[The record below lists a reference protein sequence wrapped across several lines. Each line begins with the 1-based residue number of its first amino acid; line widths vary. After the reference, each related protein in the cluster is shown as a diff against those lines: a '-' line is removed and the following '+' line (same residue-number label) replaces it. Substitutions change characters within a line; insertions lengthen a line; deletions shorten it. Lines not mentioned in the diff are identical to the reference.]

1 MTCRSSKPFSRAKL
15 PSVCAALLA
24 WPALV
29 GCVDGDYNKFRIF
42 QEPLMEAVD
51 SLQPGVTDLSAAL
64 DQLGAPLFVVEVGLG
79 MSLAWGWQN
88 TTDWNIEVSVP
99 VGDAAG
105 NFQYADTNA
114 KTQGLVLFF
123 DESWT
128 LTSLQRGFLVD
139 LVPKRQRPRDV
150 DYDISDEAAP

>member
-1 MTCRSSKPFSRAKL
+1 MTCRSSKAGARPGLTAR
-15 PSVCAALLA
+15 VALLLGSVS
-24 WPALV
+24 LV
-29 GCVDGDYNKFRIF
+29 SCVDGDYNKFRIY

-51 SLQPGVTDLSAAL
+51 SLKPGVTDLESAL
-64 DQLGAPLFVVEVGLG
+64 EQLGAPLFVIEVGLG

-105 NFQYADTNA
+105 NFQYADTSA
-114 KTQGLVLFF
+114 QIQGIVLFF

-128 LTSLQRGFLVD
+128 MTSMQKGFLAD

-150 DYDISDEAAP
+150 DDDLSGPTVP